1 MNVIILRSED
11 GMRKWLLASAFVSV
25 LLAGCTED
33 NTQKSEAVTKVEAAK
48 QTEKV
53 ATKQQITVFVSDE
66 QAEYVEPL
74 KVPYESMKLSL
85 IRFIYDEVGREG
97 VGLIDY
103 TIKNNDR
110 TLVLNFDDGI
120 FKVQGSAGGRM
131 FMGSL
136 AESYF
141 ANFPYIEEIILLH
154 NGSPEEIL
162 DHVSIGQ
169 PITRKQ
175 SFTKPEN

>member
-1 MNVIILRSED
+1 MLRSEN
-11 GMRKWLLASAFVSV
+11 GMKKWLLASIFAAV

-33 NTQKSEAVTKVEAAK
+33 EAQKPDPVTKVAAAK
-48 QTEKV
+48 PTETV
-53 ATKQQITVFVSDE
+53 ATKQEITVFISDD
-66 QAEYVEPL
+66 QASYVEPI
-74 KVPYESMKLSL
+74 KVPYERAKLSL
-85 IRFIYDEVGREG
+85 VRFIYDEVGRKD

-120 FKVQGSAGGRM
+120 FNVQGSAGGYV

-154 NGSPEEIL
+154 KGSDKEIL
-162 DHVSIGQ
+162 DHVIIGE

>member
-1 MNVIILRSED
+1 MLRSEN
-11 GMRKWLLASAFVSV
+11 GVKKWLIASMFVAV
-25 LLAGCTED
+25 LLAGCTEEEA
-33 NTQKSEAVTKVEAAK
+33 QKLDPVTKAEAAK
-48 QTEKV
+48 QTETV
-53 ATKQQITVFVSDE
+53 ATKQEITVFVSDE
-66 QAEYVEPL
+66 QASYVEPI
-74 KVPYESMKLSL
+74 KVPYESAKLSL
-85 IRFIYDEVGREG
+85 VRFIYDQAGRKD

-120 FKVQGSAGGRM
+120 FNVQGSAGGYV

-154 NGSPEEIL
+154 NGSDEAIL
-162 DHVSIGQ
+162 DHVLIGE
-169 PITRKQ
+169 PITRKM